1 MKSLVM
7 KNKIVIA
14 VDLSEQSAPI
24 IHKGIE
30 FAKKMDS
37 SVIICTIIPIYID
50 YLQSEMALIP
60 TQWDEIY
67 NTQKTHALNE
77 LKKIQVKHP
86 DLQIDLM
93 VEVGNPKFDVIEYA
107 HHAKATYIVVG
118 THGRTGLSHTVLG
131 STAEYIIR
139 HATVPVLVIPMDRS
153 EH

>member
-1 MKSLVM
+1 M
-7 KNKIVIA
+7 KNKVFIA
-14 VDLSEQSAPI
+14 VDLSEQSAAI

-30 FAKKMDS
+30 FAKKMDG
-37 SVIICTIIPIYID
+37 SVVISTIIPVYID

-60 TQWDEIY
+60 NQWDEIY

-77 LKKIQVKHP
+77 LKKIQAKNA
-86 DLQIDLM
+86 DIEIDLS
-93 VEVGNPKFDVIEYA
+93 VEVGNPKFDILEKA
-107 HHAKATYIVVG
+107 HQLNATYIVVG

-139 HATVPVLVIPMDRS
+139 HAKVPVLVVPLDRS